1 MSDHSEVAYT
11 TADGMDYPAHEA
23 TYEGFIKLVK
33 FGSLTVAIILI
44 LMAYFLV

>member
-1 MSDHSEVAYT
+1 MADHGEMTYT

-33 FGSLTVAIILI
+33 WGTFSVALILI
-44 LMAYFLV
+44 LMAIFLT